1 MARRYPCEQSV
12 TLETEGIVKKI
23 IMAVAGIVALSGVA
37 VPQAA
42 NAAGCLRGA
51 IAGGV
56 VGHYAGH
63 HGLLGAGVGCAYE
76 HHQDA
81 KRAREDYRQD
91 RW

>member
-1 MARRYPCEQSV
+1 M
-12 TLETEGIVKKI
+12 KKI
-23 IMAVAGIVALSGVA
+23 IMAVAGVIALAGFA

-42 NAAGCLRGA
+42 NAEGCLRGA

-76 HHQDA
+76 HHEA
-81 KRAREDYRQD
+81 TKRGREDYYRRDD
-91 RW
+91 RR